1 MSEQETQAIPDQ
13 PDNSAAETNDSFK
26 THPAWDNLLGE
37 LPEAWHSKV
46 APYLQE
52 ADRNFQNQLE
62 KFTPFKQYVDEGVS
76 ADLISGGLNIA
87 RAIESNPQE
96 VYASLR
102 EYLEQNGMLAE
113 EAAAVASDM
122 MDEADDSGVFGDIP
136 DAYKQEI
143 EELKQFRS
151 EQEQR
156 IYDQELAKATEEASA
171 DLDREMADLK
181 SAYNIT
187 EAHEVAIYNLMNAAM
202 GAGQD
207 ITLADAAKQLQQMVG
222 DFAPIGGSQSSSAPM
237 VIGNAG
243 GAGIVSPDLSVPRD
257 DKGKK
262 AMLAQMFEQYQKSG
276 Q

>member
-13 PDNSAAETNDSFK
+13 PDNLASEASDSPK
-26 THPAWDNLLGE
+26 THPAWDNLLNE
-37 LPEAWHSKV
+37 IPEAWHSKV
-46 APYLQE
+46 APFLQE
-52 ADRNFQNQLE
+52 ADRNFQTQLE

-102 EYLEQNGMLAE
+102 EYLEQNGMLAD
-113 EAAAVASDM
+113 EAAAVASDI
-122 MDEADDSGVFGDIP
+122 MDEADDSSVFGEVP
-136 DAYKQEI
+136 DALKQEI

-156 IYDQELAKATEEASA
+156 IYDQELAKATEEATA
-171 DLDREMADLK
+171 ELDREMTDLK
-181 SAYNIT
+181 AAYEIS
-187 EAHEVAIYNLMNAAM
+187 EAHEIAIYNLMNAAM

-207 ITLADAAKQLQQMVG
+207 MTIAEAAQQLQQMVG
-222 DFAPIGGSQSSSAPM
+222 GFTPIGGAQAQSAPM
-237 VIGNAG
+237 VIGSAG

-262 AMLAQMFEQYQKSG
+262 EMLVRMFEQYQKSG